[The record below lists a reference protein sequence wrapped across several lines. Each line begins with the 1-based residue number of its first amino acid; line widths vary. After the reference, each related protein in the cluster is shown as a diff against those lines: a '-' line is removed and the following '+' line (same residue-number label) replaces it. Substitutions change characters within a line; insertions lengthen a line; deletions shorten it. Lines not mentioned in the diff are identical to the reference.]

1 MHSAF
6 THQYRTN
13 LLGVGLGHPDLLI
26 RNSAGPTPIRP
37 SRAESRLRVLP
48 EPPGHPRRV
57 PLCPPPPDALSHPSP
72 PPTTYRTPSSP
83 LPFAPRLFAPP
94 PPPFPMLLLI
104 FSTYTN
110 RVCFLSPPCPPMT
123 PQTPPAPPSI
133 PNPHG
138 CNARNTLTSPRR
150 LSRWSRSFLSWGV
163 INLQPD

>member
-1 MHSAF
+1 MSCDIYPLKRSHED
-6 THQYRTN
+6 
-13 LLGVGLGHPDLLI
+13 PDTYSPEPSRI
-26 RNSAGPTPIRP
+26 PVARSAGAPRTP
-37 SRAESRLRVLP
+37 SVGS
-48 EPPGHPRRV
+48 
-57 PLCPPPPDALSHPSP
+57 PLPPPPDALSHPSP

-94 PPPFPMLLLI
+94 PPPFPMLRLI